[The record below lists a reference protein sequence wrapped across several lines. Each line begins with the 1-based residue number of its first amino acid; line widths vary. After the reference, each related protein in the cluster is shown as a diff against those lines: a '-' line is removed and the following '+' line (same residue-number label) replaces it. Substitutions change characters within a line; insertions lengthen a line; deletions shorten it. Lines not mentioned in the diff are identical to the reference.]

1 MQTSLS
7 AARHRRS
14 APSKPWLLAGA
25 LVLGLLALSS
35 LGIGATNV
43 SVWSVLTGGA
53 DATTTQVLLI
63 SRIPRTLAL
72 VLSGAAMAVAGALM
86 QMLARN
92 RFVEPSTAGT
102 VESATLG
109 LLAVALLAPELPPFG
124 KMLVAAGFALAG
136 TALFLAILRRLPLHA
151 ALVVPLVGLVLGG
164 VIQSVTT
171 FFAYRF
177 DLLQS
182 VHAWTTADFSGVLQ
196 GRYELLWIAGGLALV
211 AYVAADRFTAAGL
224 GEHFARN
231 IGVDH
236 RQLLRL
242 GLLIVALVTAAVVV
256 TAGVVPFLGLI
267 VPNVVS
273 LLMGD
278 NLRRTLPWIAL
289 AGAAFVLA
297 CDIVGRLLLHPYEVP
312 IGTVVGIVG
321 SAIFLALLLRGRS
334 HRP

>member
-1 MQTSLS
+1 MPLP
-7 AARHRRS
+7 AAAATQRRQ
-14 APSKPWLLAGA
+14 APRPHWLLAGVLVVCA
-25 LVLGLLALSS
+25 LAIAS
-35 LGIGATNV
+35 LGIGATHV
-43 SVWSVLTGGA
+43 SLLSLLAGGG
-53 DATTTQVLLI
+53 DATTLQVLLV

-72 VLSGAAMAVAGALM
+72 VLSGVGMAVAGALM

-109 LLAVALLAPELPPFG
+109 LLAVALLAPGLHPFG
-124 KMLVAAGFALAG
+124 KMLVAAAFALAG
-136 TALFLAILRRLPLHA
+136 TALFLAILQRLPLRS

-182 VHAWTTADFSGVLQ
+182 MHAWTTADFSGVLQ
-196 GRYELLWIAGGLALV
+196 GRYELLWIAGALALV

-224 GEHFARN
+224 GEAFARN

-236 RQLLRL
+236 RQLVRF

-273 LLMGD
+273 LLLGD

-289 AGAAFVLA
+289 AGAGFVLA

-312 IGTVVGIVG
+312 IGTVVGVVG
-321 SAIFLALLLRGRS
+321 SAMFLVLLLRGRE
-334 HRP
+334 RQP